1 MKPRSK
7 KEMLHVG
14 LAERLPAIGG
24 EVEEWAKA
32 TLFED
37 SRVGYYSR
45 RRRSVHCMCCGHDG
59 EAYESPLANAIAYEC
74 PNCGRPLSVYKSHP
88 RQEMHT
94 EKWFYM
100 VDVFEGR
107 QVIRMFEASRWNE
120 APGVETRFGVR
131 ELWQRWLTPEGKEV
145 ITSRPYSRTYN
156 SLHFRT
162 WEPYGIAAHCYS
174 CSGYYEF
181 EDLFECKGAAMYPAV
196 KISPLLRRNGCTVRN
211 MKYMVK
217 RGVDVVDFMKMILKN
232 NIFETLLKVG
242 QNALATYYVK
252 QPSFNMRDYMHA
264 VNICTRNKYRVKDA
278 DIWLDYI
285 HMLIITGR
293 DSHNAVYVCPADL
306 KDAHDRI
313 LELLGACP
321 HDHEENDTAVS
332 VRAARYRAKM
342 KMFEDVKMKAE
353 DFSIAPIMT
362 IAALRQEGEE
372 MSHCVYRNKYDRKNS
387 LILSVRKRTRQR
399 ERIATVEVGLD
410 KFTILQCRGK
420 NNTVPPHHA
429 EIRELINRNMN
440 MIRSCVNG

>member
-1 MKPRSK
+1 MKPKSK

-32 TLFED
+32 TLFEGC
-37 SRVGYYSR
+37 RVGYYSR
-45 RRRSVHCMCCGHDG
+45 RRHGVHCMCCGHEG
-59 EAYESPLANAIAYEC
+59 EASESPLVNAIAYEC
-74 PNCGRPLSVYKSHP
+74 PNCGRALSVYKSHP

-94 EKWFYM
+94 EKWFYI

-107 QVIRMFEASRWNE
+107 QVVRMFEASRWNE
-120 APGVETRFGVR
+120 APGVETRFSVR

-162 WEPYGIAAHCYS
+162 WEPYGIANHNYS
-174 CSGYYEF
+174 CSGCFEF
-181 EDLFECKGAAMYPAV
+181 EDLFVCRGSWLYPRVRIAPV
-196 KISPLLRRNGCTVRN
+196 LRRNGCTSRN
-211 MKYMVK
+211 LKSVVK
-217 RGVDVVDFMKMILKN
+217 QGVDVVDFMQMILKN
-232 NIFETLLKVG
+232 NTLETLLKVG

-264 VNICTRNKYRVKDA
+264 VNICTRNGYRVKDA

-285 HMLIITGR
+285 HTLIITGR

-306 KDAHDRI
+306 RGAHDRMM
-313 LELLGACP
+313 ELLGACP
-321 HDHEENDTAVS
+321 HDHEGETGQAA
-332 VRAARYRAKM
+332 RAAAYRNKM
-342 KMFEDVKMKAE
+342 QAYSGVVMKAE
-353 DFSIAPIMT
+353 GFTVAPIMS
-362 IAALRQEGEE
+362 IAALRQEGDE
-372 MSHCVYRNKYDRKNS
+372 MHHCVYRNKYDGKNS

-429 EIRELINRNMN
+429 EICELINRNMN
-440 MIRSCVNG
+440 MIRNCVNG

>member
-1 MKPRSK
+1 
-7 KEMLHVG
+7 
-14 LAERLPAIGG
+14 
-24 EVEEWAKA
+24 
-32 TLFED
+32 
-37 SRVGYYSR
+37 
-45 RRRSVHCMCCGHDG
+45 
-59 EAYESPLANAIAYEC
+59 
-74 PNCGRPLSVYKSHP
+74 
-88 RQEMHT
+88 
-94 EKWFYM
+94 
-100 VDVFEGR
+100 
-107 QVIRMFEASRWNE
+107 
-120 APGVETRFGVR
+120 
-131 ELWQRWLTPEGKEV
+131 
-145 ITSRPYSRTYN
+145 
-156 SLHFRT
+156 
-162 WEPYGIAAHCYS
+162 
-174 CSGYYEF
+174 
-181 EDLFECKGAAMYPAV
+181 MYPEI
-196 KISPLLRRNGCTVRN
+196 KLSPLLRRNGCTRRN
-211 MKYMVK
+211 LKYMVK

-232 NIFETLLKVG
+232 NTFETLLKVG
-242 QNALATYYVK
+242 QNALATYYVL

-342 KMFEDVKMKAE
+342 KMFQDVKMKSE

-372 MSHCVYRNKYDRKNS
+372 MSHCVYRNKYDRKNN